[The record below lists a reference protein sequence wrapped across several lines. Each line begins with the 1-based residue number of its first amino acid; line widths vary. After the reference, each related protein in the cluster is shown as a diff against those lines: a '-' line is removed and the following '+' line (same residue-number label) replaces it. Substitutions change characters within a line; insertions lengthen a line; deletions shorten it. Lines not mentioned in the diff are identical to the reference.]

1 MYSKPQFLH
10 AQTYLNGKIVMLIY
24 PHSTGKPIEK
34 VIIPF
39 LKDTS
44 KTIYPHN
51 TSLKLYKYAD
61 DIMIFKRVN
70 KRK

>member
-24 PHSTGKPIEK
+24 PYSMGNPIEK
-34 VIIPF
+34 TIKPF

-44 KTIYPHN
+44 KTYTH
-51 TSLKLYKYAD
+51 TTL
-61 DIMIFKRVN
+61 V
-70 KRK
+70 